1 MIGTSTDG
9 LSLQLTADADVVT
22 LTPGLTSSYIDGL
35 FALDGA
41 DSVVGSVDV
50 DFVRGNSGNDTIY
63 GESGDDILLGGEDRD
78 LIFGEVGSDIIVG
91 NSGEDVLDGGSG
103 DDILAG
109 NTENDT
115 LIGQGGIDI
124 LRGGKGDDSLLG
136 GDGDDILVGD
146 FGADTLIGGSGSDIF
161 ALRDKTA
168 VTDLEQANII
178 TDFEAGIDTIAFGGT
193 LTTEE
198 VSLESIPQGTLLKI
212 QNTNQIL
219 GLLLGTSIETLDD
232 NHVTELNVDP
242 PPSDDV
248 VTFQAPI
255 VRSVSENLFEIQLIG
270 SNGSQFSTNVRRN
283 ETEVEPES
291 VRYTPSQEELE
302 NGQKSYT
309 VRWKDDGKRVEFE
322 RDDSSEVTI
331 LEYDGD
337 SNTVQVTTQ
346 TPEEETT
353 VDIPLTL
360 DGESIL
366 PLFSDEPTV
375 ESQGTENSQCSGLK
389 NWCKNTSRVGDAA
402 SILAGLST
410 LTGVGAIATPAFG
423 FIAGASKVAGLG
435 CLILAGNDSDFV
447 NTLVGE
453 IPFGTL
459 LGKAGSKLLVSQ
471 SDELA
476 DDVLKVVSSAANLKS
491 SFNPSANEEGGF
503 MKAFRKNL
511 TEATGI
517 NFSFCDDTPNSNTE
531 APVITNFDVNP
542 KVIDW
547 GFSPP
552 QRTSATFSLD
562 YFDPDGN
569 ASFGRIIGIP
579 NIPSFFDTDGPG
591 AIVGDNRESD
601 SLELVTSVPGSGNLT
616 GPRNQPISVTYRY
629 WAYVRDSDG
638 NYSVPQSVDLQ
649 VNYREA
655 AYRRDP
661 LTAEEIARF
670 EERKQSFFE
679 TLEPAFDAAEDA
691 GVELKALTVE

>member
-1 MIGTSTDG
+1 MVGTSIDG
-9 LSLQLTADADVVT
+9 LSLQLTSEVDVVT

-41 DSVVGSVDV
+41 DSVVGSVDA

-91 NSGEDVLDGGSG
+91 NSGEDILDGGSG

-115 LIGQGGIDI
+115 LLGQGGIDI

-198 VSLESIPQGTLLKI
+198 ISLESIPQGTLVKI
-212 QNTNQIL
+212 RNTNQIL

-270 SNGSQFSTNVRRN
+270 SDGSQFSTNVRRN

-302 NGQKSYT
+302 NGQKPYT

-375 ESQGTENSQCSGLK
+375 ESQGTGDSQCSGLK

-453 IPFGTL
+453 IPFGKL
-459 LGKAGSKLLVSQ
+459 LGKAGSELLVSK

-491 SFNPSANEEGGF
+491 SFNPPANEEGGF

-517 NFSFCDDTPNSNTE
+517 NFSFCDDTPNSDPPNVEPEPSPLPPTGE
-531 APVITNFDVNP
+531 GEEVWVLIDSGNGFWADREVFLTSPREQFVGVPPNDILGMNNDWSEEVSLGNFTPGSELTFTVNVQP
-542 KVIDW
+542 
-547 GFSPP
+547 
-552 QRTSATFSLD
+552 
-562 YFDPDGN
+562 FD
-569 ASFGRIIGIP
+569 A
-579 NIPSFFDTDGPG
+579 
-591 AIVGDNRESD
+591 EY
-601 SLELVTSVPGSGNLT
+601 LVTGNT
-616 GPRNQPISVTYRY
+616 GISSNNPSQAELSQ
-629 WAYVRDSDG
+629 WSNNIVRIKFEDG
-638 NYSVPQSVDLQ
+638 WKPKIGLLDTKIESENDFDDAIIQ
-649 VNYREA
+649 V
-655 AYRRDP
+655 
-661 LTAEEIARF
+661 IGAR
-670 EERKQSFFE
+670 
-679 TLEPAFDAAEDA
+679 LENGTIVVSP
-691 GVELKALTVE
+691 T